1 MTQIRFD
8 PNTNDTDTV
17 LVLVRDLIYRA
28 EMIGPID
35 YTKLALLFI
44 MTSLRTTHPSV
55 HEALAPALME
65 GTLTIQALEQR
76 LTYFHDLR
84 ATQSLEHMFS
94 ATTSSPPSSVQSSPT
109 SPTIA
114 LLAYPPRANI
124 CPNCKCSGH
133 SIEFCIS
140 PGGKMEGYSPSDAI
154 ARQRAVREGSRNRP
168 TALPNTPT
176 SSTASASPSVKIDP
190 DGTVWINGIRYQ
202 PPAETEKASIAAVN
216 IDAAMTAA
224 D

>member
-114 LLAYPPRANI
+114 LPAYPPRANI
-124 CPNCKCSGH
+124 CPNCKRSGH

-140 PGGKMEGYSPSDAI
+140 PGGKMEGFSPSDAI
-154 ARQRAVREGSRNRP
+154 ARQRAVREGLRARP
-168 TALPNTPT
+168 PAPNTTPPVT
-176 SSTASASPSVKIDP
+176 PSPNVKIDP
-190 DGTVWINGIRYQ
+190 DGTVWVNGVKYS
-202 PPAETEKASIAAVN
+202 PSPNTEKASVAAV
-216 IDAAMTAA
+216 DVEAAMTAA
-224 D
+224 DQGE